1 MLDFEFADP
10 SAIGDFLS
18 EDGGYG
24 FNISIPLRWTC
35 SEKALSAQG
44 IPFLPGIAANDKAA
58 YAISIPQKM
67 MITTERLAELYRVA
81 NFHTSFTF
89 TFNRPDDAGEM
100 FDAIFYFLVH
110 FNNQQRTTGRRPSG
124 EVTEKILAL
133 DLLAKLIWRSVG
145 WERIVLEGWRWDQKL
160 RLGEFDEKENL
171 SSLVT
176 LGMAPRLGAQ
186 ADTSTDNTSDDEA
199 LAYRSP
205 VEGFITKVKG
215 TANSNIGPRQRKVF
229 GGDGNDNGTTG
240 VDNIPE
246 WMLKGIS

>member
-1 MLDFEFADP
+1 MLDFEHAEP
-10 SAIGDFLS
+10 SELGDFLS
-18 EDGGYG
+18 ENGGYG

-44 IPFLPGIAANDKAA
+44 IPFLPDVTVNDKAA
-58 YAISIPQKM
+58 YAINIPQRM
-67 MITTERLAELYRVA
+67 IITTERLAELYRVA
-81 NFHTSFTF
+81 AYHTSFTF
-89 TFNRPDDAGEM
+89 TFNNADDAGEM
-100 FDAIFYFLVH
+100 FDAIFYFLLH

-160 RLGEFDEKENL
+160 RLGEFDVKENL

-176 LGMAPRLGAQ
+176 LGIAPRLGAQ
-186 ADTSTDNTSDDEA
+186 AATTTDNASDNEA
-199 LAYRSP
+199 LEYRSP
-205 VEGFITKVKG
+205 VMSFIAKVKG
-215 TANSNIGPRQRKVF
+215 TANSSIGPRQRTTF
-229 GGDGNDNGTTG
+229 GTGNDNGKTAI
-240 VDNIPE
+240 DNIPE